1 MFITCLIAYY
11 FFSPLYSSNEIYFP
25 FAVHPFNI
33 CEKQPELWNLLKIL
47 FIITYIISQSV
58 IAIFSISRFSH
69 FFKKS
74 KPHTTSTDDLQ
85 LFIGKNEKQ
94 EILSIPEKG
103 LYQNILI
110 TGTIGTGKTSS
121 AMYPFTKQLLSY
133 KCFLPEDKIG
143 MLILD
148 VKGNYYA
155 KVKQYCQEF
164 DRLSDCIVIDLSRKS

>member
-1 MFITCLIAYY
+1 MLIACIIAYSL
-11 FFSPLYSSNEIYFP
+11 FSPLYFSSEIYFP
-25 FAVHPFNI
+25 FAVHSFNI
-33 CEKQPELWNLLKIL
+33 CEEQPELWKLLKIL

-58 IAIFSISRFSH
+58 IAIFLISLFSH
-69 FFKKS
+69 FFKKN
-74 KPHTTSTDDLQ
+74 KTHPISTNDLQ
-85 LFIGKNEKQ
+85 LIIGKNEKE

-133 KCFLPEDKIG
+133 KSFIPEDKIG

-155 KVKQYCQEF
+155 KVKQYCQEL
-164 DRLSDCIVIDLSRKS
+164 DRLSDCIVIDLSRKC